1 MIFIYFQYMANDFLH
16 KIDLNALSAETGLSL
31 EEIAKLVGI
40 SDPKNLSKWKQE
52 KPDGSRPKYNALIKL
67 LKNGATVKTLFGVD
81 CSERKKVY
89 PNIPPEFLE
98 SPEFHEG
105 VKLAVEEVLK
115 TKGYK

>member
-1 MIFIYFQYMANDFLH
+1 MDNDFLH
-16 KIDLNALSAETGLSL
+16 KIDLKALSVETGLSL

-40 SDPKNLSKWKQE
+40 NDPKNLSKWKQG
-52 KPDGSRPKYNALIKL
+52 KPDGSRPKYNAIIRL

-81 CSERKKVY
+81 CSEEKKVY
-89 PNIPPEFLE
+89 PDIPPEFME
-98 SPEFHEG
+98 SPEFQKG